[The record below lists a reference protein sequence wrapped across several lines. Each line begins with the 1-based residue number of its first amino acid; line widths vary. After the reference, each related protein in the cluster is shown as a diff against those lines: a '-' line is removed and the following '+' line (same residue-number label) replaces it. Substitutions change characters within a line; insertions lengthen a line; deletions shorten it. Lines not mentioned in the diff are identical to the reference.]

1 MKIVGI
7 VGGVASGKSSA
18 AKIFKEHGATVLSA
32 DEIGHQILR
41 EPEILKAAEE
51 RWGSD
56 IIDPNGEIDRQRLAT
71 IVFSEKGSREEL
83 QFLEQLTH
91 PHIKSHCLAE
101 INRLRSEG
109 THIVILDAA
118 LLMETGWNSMC
129 QKIVFIDTSAEVR
142 EKYAAER
149 DWTKQELF
157 SPRISATFPRKKT
170 CRCRFQNLQQRVP
183 GIDASRNFPR
193 VGFPSSGGNGRLG
206 AVLGFHLV
214 LSDNPRTDSY
224 PILTFPFQKNRA
236 RSDLRN
242 LRYSF

>member
-56 IIDPNGEIDRQRLAT
+56 VIDPNGEIDRQRLAT

-83 QFLEQLTH
+83 RFLEQLTH
-91 PHIKSHCLAE
+91 PRIKSHCLAE

-118 LLMETGWNSMC
+118 LLMETGWDSMC

-157 SPRISATFPRKKT
+157 RRESRQLSLEKKRAAADFRICNNGSLESMRQEIS
-170 CRCRFQNLQQRVP
+170 RVWDSLQAAEMA
-183 GIDASRNFPR
+183 D
-193 VGFPSSGGNGRLG
+193 
-206 AVLGFHLV
+206 
-214 LSDNPRTDSY
+214 
-224 PILTFPFQKNRA
+224 
-236 RSDLRN
+236 
-242 LRYSF
+242 